1 MDFSAGPRPRASVT
15 ANQGVERGTLVDSRC
30 VVVEKGRRYYKALH
44 RSASIFS
51 LHFCL
56 QWQDFLIGESPIY
69 FEGMGMSI
77 RTYSLHTLLTLPLVQ
92 LITFS
97 YHDAKTHID
106 ENALRRGRRYADH
119 KDQCIGRNNL
129 FRKDNMTSRYA
140 VSRR

>member
-1 MDFSAGPRPRASVT
+1 
-15 ANQGVERGTLVDSRC
+15 
-30 VVVEKGRRYYKALH
+30 
-44 RSASIFS
+44 
-51 LHFCL
+51 
-56 QWQDFLIGESPIY
+56 
-69 FEGMGMSI
+69 MGMSI